1 MVKKT
6 KQISTLGARATS
18 VASVALVLVLLGTA
32 ALTAITGGFM
42 SRELRRNVGFTLV
55 LERESTEA
63 TTGDIKRMLMSDKS
77 IERFTYTSADD
88 ILATES
94 EILGD
99 DIIGLLEANPYSGE
113 FSVWLRENY
122 ASKDSMTVIA
132 ERYASLEPV
141 NSVIYDSDMIEGR
154 ARAIHRAGYVLS
166 ILAAVLLIISVGL
179 INNTVSLSV
188 YGRRFIIHTMKL
200 VGATSSFIRRP
211 FILAALQSG
220 IIAGIAA
227 SAVILAARWYAASL
241 DTVLTE
247 ALPWNCV
254 ATVCVG
260 MIVTGSVICCV
271 TAYIAVCRYLR
282 SSYDEMFMK

>member
-1 MVKKT
+1 MAEKT

-18 VASVALVLVLLGTA
+18 VVSVALVLVLMGMA
-32 ALTAITGGFM
+32 ALTAISGGFM

-55 LERESTEA
+55 LERESTDA
-63 TTGDIKRMLMSDKS
+63 TTGDVKRMLLSDKS

-113 FSVWLRENY
+113 FSVWLREDY

-132 ERYASLEPV
+132 ERYASLETV
-141 NSVIYDSDMIEGR
+141 NSVIYDSDMIDGR
-154 ARAIHRAGYVLS
+154 AKALHRAGYVLG
-166 ILAAVLLIISVGL
+166 ILAAVLLVISVGL

-200 VGATSSFIRRP
+200 VGATGSFIRRP
-211 FILAALQSG
+211 FIVAALQSG
-220 IIAGIAA
+220 IIAGVAA
-227 SAVILAARWYAASL
+227 SAVLFGARWYAGML
-241 DTVLTE
+241 DAVLTE
-247 ALPWNCV
+247 ALPWNSV
-254 ATVCVG
+254 AAVCAG
-260 MIVTGSVICCV
+260 MIIAGSGICCL

-282 SSYDEMFMK
+282 SSYDDMFMK